1 MTDYDKVGKGGI
13 TEIDLDD
20 EEFQHEFLRGVDKL
34 EAEAGDWKLHLPY
47 DAIMMFYEDI
57 AIHEHFAEH
66 VTNCRYCREL
76 LDTLR
81 PTR

>member
-1 MTDYDKVGKGGI
+1 MTDSDKVGKGAVPRI
-13 TEIDLDD
+13 EIDD
-20 EEFQHEFLRGVDKL
+20 EAFQCEFLRGVDEL

-57 AIHEHFAEH
+57 TIHEHFAEH
-66 VTNCRYCREL
+66 VACCRYCREL
-76 LDTLR
+76 LDVLR